1 MLFNPI
7 STYKEELTNIFIN
20 ALIDDKDS
28 IYNKSTRLEVIEG
41 ILSNNIE
48 FEVDKEDV
56 IFEKFQDQEKHVIFK
71 NNKKNSEAIYAI
83 KILLKEY

>member
-28 IYNKSTRLEVIEG
+28 IYNKSTRLTVIEG

-48 FEVDKEDV
+48 FEIDETD
-56 IFEKFQDQEKHVIFK
+56 IIYEKFQDQEKHVIFK

-83 KILLKEY
+83 KILLQED

>member
-20 ALIDDKDS
+20 ALISDKDS
-28 IYNKSTRLEVIEG
+28 VYNKSTRQEVIEG

-48 FEVDKEDV
+48 FEVDKED
-56 IFEKFQDQEKHVIFK
+56 IIYEKFQDQEKHVIFK
-71 NNKKNSEAIYAI
+71 NNKKNSEAIYAL